1 MAIEFYKE
9 FGDLGYLASYSNH
22 GFIKNDIYYKT
33 VEHYYQSE
41 KFDNKELKENII
53 NCDTPKEASIIGRN
67 RNNIRRNDFDKL
79 KTMYD
84 AVYEKFNQN
93 RDILYKL
100 IETRNELIVEKTV
113 KENYWGIGPNNDG
126 ENHYGLILMK
136 VRDRLKKELLHTI
149 INNCKDEVYIL
160 GHNNP
165 DCDALFSSYILKNIL
180 NELNIKAHFCILDK
194 NYDYNLNDIKLIKDY
209 LKEKPE
215 VISDV
220 SNKRFLLV
228 DHNTLDGLDKDSV
241 VGCIDHHIISN
252 QIYDT
257 LEIEYASCGLF
268 IYDLFKDIYNFSKEE
283 KLLIGLTVLADTEYL
298 CSARYKEEDKKIF
311 NSLKLN
317 VDVKKLQSKYFV
329 TTNFNKS
336 INDNINNNLKIYNRN
351 DKIIN
356 RVLIT
361 SYSNDKNKYLND
373 YIDYINT
380 LDGNY
385 LLIWAD
391 YENKNTIIY
400 CDNNIYTLDYL
411 TTSTYIVFK
420 YLEENKGIN
429 KIYI

>member
-22 GFIKNDIYYKT
+22 GFIKNNIFYKT

-41 KFDNKELKENII
+41 KFDNKELREKII
-53 NCDTPKEASIIGRN
+53 NCSTPKEASIIGRD
-67 RNNIRRNDFDKL
+67 RNNIRRKDFDKL
-79 KTMYD
+79 KTMYE
-84 AVYEKFNQN
+84 ALYEKFNQN

-100 IETRNELIVEKTV
+100 IETRNEVIIEKTT

-149 INNCKDEVYIL
+149 INNCGEEIYIL

-165 DCDALFSSYILKNIL
+165 DCDSLFSSILLRNIL
-180 NELNIKAHFCILDK
+180 SKFNIKSHFCILDK
-194 NYDYNLNDIKLIKDY
+194 GYDYNLNDIKLINDY

-215 VISDV
+215 VLSDTK
-220 SNKRFLLV
+220 NKKFLLV
-228 DHNTLDGLDKDSV
+228 DHNTLDEIDKDSV
-241 VGCIDHHIISN
+241 IGCIDHHIMSN
-252 QIYDT
+252 QVYNT
-257 LEIEYASCGLF
+257 LEIEYASTGLF

-298 CSARYKEEDKKIF
+298 CSTRYKKEDKVLF
-311 NSLKLN
+311 DSLNLN
-317 VDVKKLQSKYFV
+317 IDTKKLQNKYFV
-329 TTNFNKS
+329 TTDFSKS
-336 INDNINNNLKIYNRN
+336 IIDNISNNLKKYNRN

-356 RVLIT
+356 RVLII
-361 SYSNDKNKYLND
+361 SYTNDKNNYLDKYVE
-373 YIDYINT
+373 YINN
-380 LDGNY
+380 LDENY

-391 YENKNTIIY
+391 YENLNTTIY
-400 CDNNIYTLDYL
+400 FDNNIYTLDYL

>member
-9 FGDLGYLASYSNH
+9 FGELGYLASYSNH
-22 GFIKNDIYYKT
+22 GFFKNGIYYKT

-41 KFDNKELKENII
+41 KFDNKKLKEKII
-53 NCDTPKEASIIGRN
+53 NCSTPKEASIIGRD
-67 RNNIRRNDFDKL
+67 RNNIRRKDFDKL

-100 IETRNELIVEKTV
+100 IETRNEVIIEKTT

-126 ENHYGLILMK
+126 ENHYGLILME

-149 INNCKDEVYIL
+149 INNCGEEVYVL

-165 DCDALFSSYILKNIL
+165 DCDSLFSSILLRNIL
-180 NELNIKAHFCILDK
+180 SKFNIRTHFCILDK
-194 NYDYNLNDIKLIKDY
+194 DYDYNLNDIKLINDY

-215 VISDV
+215 IL
-220 SNKRFLLV
+220 SNTTNKKFLLV
-228 DHNTLDGLDKDSV
+228 DHNTLDGFDKDSV
-241 VGCIDHHIISN
+241 IGCIDHHIISN
-252 QIYDT
+252 QVYNT
-257 LEIEYASCGLF
+257 LEIEYASTGLF

-283 KLLIGLTVLADTEYL
+283 KLLIGFTVLADTEYL
-298 CSARYKEEDKKIF
+298 CSARYKKEDKILF
-311 NSLKLN
+311 DSLKLN
-317 VDVKKLQSKYFV
+317 INVKELQSKYFV
-329 TTNFNKS
+329 TTNLKNS
-336 INDNINNNLKIYNRN
+336 INENINSNLKRYNRN

-361 SYSNDKNKYLND
+361 SYTDDKKNYLDKY
-373 YIDYINT
+373 IEYINN
-380 LDGNY
+380 LDGDY

-391 YENKNTIIY
+391 YENLDTTIYYNNT
-400 CDNNIYTLDYL
+400 IYTLDYL

-420 YLEENKGIN
+420 YLEENKGIS